1 MVAPQQFLAPGDGA
15 PETTK
20 GAKKTQRKTTP
31 APEDIAARVEY
42 LCSLSKAKLRQALI
56 TFLMD
61 SEKER
66 DKRPADY
73 DLQALALRTPEV
85 IRDAR
90 GLLAEIA
97 REPGK
102 YLSQSQDDEP
112 KRYRNRLTALRSR
125 AETEGRLMYR
135 VLAGDA
141 ARRGFFLP
149 EFNARGRARRRLADE
164 HPVRFLELVREEEQ
178 AQKAKNDA
186 ERKRRAEERKMQ
198 KPAD

>member
-20 GAKKTQRKTTP
+20 EAKKPQRPTP
-31 APEDIAARVEY
+31 APEDVAARVQH

-56 TFLMD
+56 TFLLD

-66 DKRPADY
+66 DKRPEDY
-73 DLQALALRTPEV
+73 EVQALALRTPDV

-97 REPGK
+97 REPEK
-102 YLSQSQDDEP
+102 FFPQPEDDGP
-112 KRYRNRLTALRSR
+112 KRYRNRLTALQSR
-125 AETEGRLMYR
+125 AQTEGRLMYR

-164 HPVRFLELVREEEQ
+164 NPVRFLELVREEEQ

-198 KPAD
+198 KSAD